1 MYTEYAENKYTCTK
15 SAYKNM
21 VHKKRINN
29 ARVPDNGQHNIETR
43 SERRAVS
50 ESNPNALVCDWYFAM
65 ENTFFWLTC

>member
-1 MYTEYAENKYTCTK
+1 
-15 SAYKNM
+15 M